1 MALVPVLWY
10 VWVWPVPGLKVA
22 SESFQVHG
30 REVSSDAFSQPPLAL
45 RCAGTAR
52 LAELV
57 FEMFSSNPPDKDK
70 DTEWSLVLHETKI
83 F

>member
-1 MALVPVLWY
+1 MALVPVTWY
-10 VWVWPVPGLKVA
+10 VWMWPVPGLKVA

-30 REVSSDAFSQPPLAL
+30 RKVSTNAFSQPPLAL

-57 FEMFSSNPPDKDK
+57 FEMLPSNPPDKEE
-70 DTEWSLVLHETKI
+70 DTDRSLVSHETKLS
-83 F
+83 

>member
-1 MALVPVLWY
+1 MALVPVPWY

-30 REVSSDAFSQPPLAL
+30 GEVSSDAFSQPPLAL
-45 RCAGTAR
+45 HCAGTAR

-57 FEMFSSNPPDKDK
+57 FEMFPSNPPDKDE
-70 DTEWSLVLHETKI
+70 DTERSLVLHETKV